1 MVKNLVIGPGA
12 MGYFMYLGVLSKLKQ
27 ENKLDDLEEISG
39 ASAGGLV
46 SFVYVLSKGAIPE
59 VLDYSLNIPVGTIL
73 KPNIKNLLTNYGLV
87 SSKKIR
93 KVLSEMCKKF
103 MGKTDITFKELYEW
117 NPIKLHIPSYCV
129 DFMKTVYFNIDSTPD
144 MSVLDAV
151 AATIAVPFLFSPIKL
166 ADGYNYID
174 GAIFEAIPAGPFIG
188 RPDVLA
194 IRIGW
199 NRLMEIKNLKTY
211 ALSILSSVMYM
222 RHVYNIPTYDVD
234 MPDDD
239 VYDFSASNESKL
251 KMFMIGVSQNFSK

>member
-1 MVKNLVIGPGA
+1 
-12 MGYFMYLGVLSKLKQ
+12 
-27 ENKLDDLEEISG
+27 
-39 ASAGGLV
+39 
-46 SFVYVLSKGAIPE
+46 
-59 VLDYSLNIPVGTIL
+59 
-73 KPNIKNLLTNYGLV
+73 
-87 SSKKIR
+87 
-93 KVLSEMCKKF
+93 MCKKF